1 VSSPRPRVEIM
12 LAWLLRLVALSALA
26 GFALA
31 IWFGGPMIRYG
42 DRAPF
47 ETAWV
52 RAAIIA
58 AAILLV
64 LCNHLLRR
72 WQARRAERQMEEA
85 VARSETTGSDADILE
100 TRMRE
105 AIATLKRE
113 GAGRNFL
120 YELPW
125 YVIIGP
131 PGAGKTT
138 ALANSGLRFPLAGQ
152 EGAQALGG
160 VGGTRNCDWWFTD
173 EAILIDT
180 AGRYTTQ
187 DSDAET
193 DRRSWLAFLAILKRH
208 RPRRPVNGTIVAIS
222 LSDLMT
228 LDGNELGAHVSA
240 IRERLKEIH
249 DALKIECPVYVLF
262 TKADLV
268 AGFREY
274 FAGFDE
280 NRRRMVW
287 GATFPPSRRADD
299 LRGEV
304 TDGFKALTARLSEE
318 ATDRLQE
325 EVDPFARTAIFG
337 FPAQF
342 GLLKERVAD
351 FLSAVFEAPGT
362 AGREN
367 LRGFYF
373 SSGTQEGTPID
384 QFLGAIG
391 HSFGRDARPR
401 LSGTGRS
408 FFLHDLL
415 SRVVFAEAPLVSY
428 DPAASRRA
436 ALGRIAFVGIAGL
449 LLLTAIGGI
458 GLSFVSN
465 KSMIVATRLAMDR
478 YRAAA
483 TPVLAKP
490 VLEPD
495 LENVAE
501 PLEMLRDLPVG
512 YSSAGTPAPWQAGF
526 GIGQH
531 DALLSASEDAY
542 RLGLER
548 MLRPRLLLEAEE
560 AVRKNLA
567 SPVSLYEPLKI
578 YLMLDGQAPGID
590 DDLIVSW
597 MTRDWEQ
604 GRFPGPTNRQGR
616 LGLARHLRAMLT
628 LDDAYDPLYE
638 PDTSLIAAARRSLDR
653 MPLAER
659 AEAVLAAALNRQ
671 SPGDFSL
678 GAQAGPQG
686 KLVFDTTDGADI
698 SELTVPALYTSD
710 GFNRFYL
717 PRLATVAQSLT
728 GDQWV
733 FGDKLGAAD
742 LDARLSQLGP
752 NLLDR
757 YAVDFAA
764 SWNAALA
771 RLRFKP
777 LATGKPQYLS
787 LAAAASPG
795 SPIRLLFQAIAAET
809 SPTPRDAAA
818 LPSGDPQ
825 LGKEG
830 MSSADLERGL
840 SRIGIDLVGRKSQ
853 NRAGDASASAGA
865 SGGGVVPGAN
875 IDARF
880 RPYHMLVEGLP
891 GQRPIDALVQNFH
904 DIYQSLLVAAS
915 GSGQGGNASLQLKLQ
930 SLRLNATRL
939 PKELAGLVLAAADE
953 FEGNAAETSLERL
966 NRSLAQ
972 TVTAPCREALDNR
985 YPFAAGGATEVL
997 LADFA
1002 RLFAPG
1008 GIIDKYFAQ
1017 YLAPLVD
1024 MSGQDWQ
1031 WRHETQLGQQLSAAT
1046 LKQFQTAAEIRDA
1059 FFRQGETTPAIRI
1072 TIAPAS
1078 LNADIDMALLSVDG
1092 QIVQSYQTGSTAS
1105 TVNWPGD
1112 ATGSANLSFT
1122 PALPGRQS
1130 VLGFQGQWAI
1140 RRLLQ
1145 AGTVTPNGD
1154 AIDVRFVIGGRDA
1167 SYTIRADPGPNPFL
1181 LPALASFT
1189 CPSGF

>member
-1 VSSPRPRVEIM
+1 
-12 LAWLLRLVALSALA
+12 LAWLLRLVSLLVLA

-42 DRAPF
+42 NRAPF
-47 ETAWV
+47 EAAWV

-58 AAILLV
+58 VAILLV

-72 WQARRAERQMEEA
+72 WQGRRAERRIEEA
-85 VARSETTGSDADILE
+85 IARSETTGSDADLLE

-125 YVIIGP
+125 YVVIGP

-138 ALANSGLRFPLAGQ
+138 ALVNSGLHFPLAGR

-187 DSDAET
+187 DSDAEI
-193 DRRSWLAFLAILKRH
+193 DRKSWLAFLAILKRY

-240 IRERLKEIH
+240 IRERLQEIH
-249 DALKIECPVYVLF
+249 DALNIQCPVYVLF

-287 GATFPPSRRADD
+287 GTTFPPAPRGGD
-299 LRGEV
+299 LRSEV
-304 TDGFKALTARLSEE
+304 TDGFKALTVRLSDE
-318 ATDRLQE
+318 AIDRLQE

-351 FLSAVFEAPGT
+351 FISAVFDAPGT
-362 AGREN
+362 ARREN

-391 HSFGRDARPR
+391 RSFGSGARPR
-401 LSGTGRS
+401 LSGTGKS

-415 SRVVFAEAPLVSY
+415 SRVVFAEAPRVSY
-428 DPAASRRA
+428 DPAAARRA
-436 ALGRIAFVGIAGL
+436 AIGRIAFIGIAGL
-449 LLLTAIGGI
+449 VLLAAVGAI

-465 KSMIVATRLAMDR
+465 KSMIDATRLAMDS

-483 TPVLAKP
+483 KPVLAKP
-490 VLEPD
+490 ILELD

-501 PLEMLRDLPVG
+501 PLEMLMNLPVG
-512 YSSAGTPAPWQAGF
+512 YSSTGTPAPWQAGF

-548 MLRPRLLLEAEE
+548 MLRPRLLLETEE

-567 SPVSLYEPLKI
+567 SPISLYEPLKI
-578 YLMLDGQAPGID
+578 YLMLGGQAPRTD

-597 MTRDWEQ
+597 MTRDWEH

-616 LGLARHLRAMLT
+616 VGLTRHLRAMLA
-628 LDDAYDPLYE
+628 LDDAYDPPYK
-638 PDTSLIAAARRSLDR
+638 PDASLVAAARRSLDR

-659 AEAVLAAALNRQ
+659 AEAVLTAALNRQ

-678 GAQAGPQG
+678 GARAGPQG
-686 KLVFDTTDGADI
+686 ELVFDTADGADI
-698 SELTVPALYTSD
+698 SGLIVPALYTRD

-717 PRLATVAQSLT
+717 PALAKVAQTLN

-733 FGDKLGAAD
+733 FGDKLQGAD

-752 NLLDR
+752 KLLDR
-757 YAVDFAA
+757 YATDFAA

-777 LATGKPQYLS
+777 LAAGKPQYLS
-787 LAAAASPG
+787 LAAAASPD
-795 SPIRLLFQAIAAET
+795 SPIRLLFQTIAAET
-809 SPTPRDAAA
+809 SLTPQDAAA
-818 LPSGDPQ
+818 LPSGDFVA
-825 LGKEG
+825 GREG
-830 MSSADLERGL
+830 MSPADLERGL
-840 SRIGIDLVGRKSQ
+840 ARIGIDIAGRKSQ
-853 NRAGDASASAGA
+853 NRAGDTFAPAGA
-865 SGGGVVPGAN
+865 SGAVPGAA

-880 RPYHMLVEGLP
+880 RRFHRLVEGRP
-891 GQRPIDALVQNFH
+891 GQRPIDVLVQNFH
-904 DIYQSLLVAAS
+904 DIYQSLLAAAS
-915 GSGQGGNASLQLKLQ
+915 GSSQAGNDSLPQKLQ

-966 NRSLAQ
+966 NKSLAQ

-985 YPFAAGGATEVL
+985 YPFAAGSATEVS

-1008 GIIDKYFAQ
+1008 GVIDKYFAR

-1046 LKQFQTAAEIRDA
+1046 LKPFQTAAGIRDA
-1059 FFRQGETTPAIRI
+1059 FFRQGETMPAIRI

-1078 LNADIDMALLSVDG
+1078 LNADIDMALFSIDG
-1092 QIVQSYQTGSTAS
+1092 QIVQSYQTGSTAC
-1105 TVNWPGD
+1105 TVNWPGNGS
-1112 ATGSANLSFT
+1112 GSANLSFT

-1140 RRLLQ
+1140 RRLLK

-1167 SYTIRADPGPNPFL
+1167 SYTIRTDPGPDPFL
-1181 LPALASFT
+1181 LPALSSFT

>member
-1 VSSPRPRVEIM
+1 VSAPRSRAEIV
-12 LAWLLRLVALSALA
+12 LAWLLRLAALSALA

-31 IWFGGPMIRYG
+31 TWFGGPMIRYG
-42 DRAPF
+42 DSAPF
-47 ETAWV
+47 EAAWV
-52 RAAIIA
+52 RGAIVA

-64 LCNHLLRR
+64 LCNYLLHR
-72 WQARRAERQMEEA
+72 WQARRAEGRIEEA
-85 VARSETTGSDADILE
+85 IARSDAAGSDADLLE
-100 TRMRE
+100 ARMRE

-125 YVIIGP
+125 YLIIGP

-138 ALANSGLRFPLAGQ
+138 ALVNSGLRFPLAGQ
-152 EGAQALGG
+152 EEAQALGG
-160 VGGTRNCDWWFTD
+160 VGGTRNCDWWFTE

-187 DSDAET
+187 DSDTEA
-193 DRRSWLAFLAILKRH
+193 DRKSWLAFLAILKRH
-208 RPRRPVNGTIVAIS
+208 RPRQPVNGIIVAIS

-228 LDGNELGAHVSA
+228 LDGNELGTHVSA
-240 IRERLKEIH
+240 IRERLQEIR

-280 NRRRMVW
+280 TRRWMVW
-287 GATFPPSRRADD
+287 GTTFPPKIEGGDP
-299 LRGEV
+299 RGEV
-304 TDGFKALTARLSEE
+304 AGGFAALVARLAYET
-318 ATDRLQE
+318 ADRLQE

-351 FLSAVFEAPGT
+351 FLSAVFDAPGGT
-362 AGREN
+362 RREN

-384 QFLGAIG
+384 QFLGAISR
-391 HSFGRDARPR
+391 SFGGDARPR
-401 LSGTGRS
+401 LSGTGKS

-436 ALGRIAFVGIAGL
+436 VLGRYAFIGAAGL
-449 LLLTAIGGI
+449 LLVAAVGAI

-465 KSMIVATRLAMDR
+465 KSMIDATARAMDR
-478 YRAAA
+478 YRAVAG
-483 TPVLAKP
+483 PVLAKP
-490 VLEPD
+490 VIEPD

-501 PLEMLRDLPVG
+501 PLEMLRNLPVG
-512 YSSAGTPAPWQAGF
+512 YSNADMPAPWQAGF

-531 DALLSASEDAY
+531 DALLSASQEAY

-548 MLRPRLLLEAEE
+548 MLRPRLLLEAED

-567 SPVSLYEPLKI
+567 NPIGLYEPLKI
-578 YLMLDGQAPGID
+578 YLMLGGEAPRAD

-597 MTRDWEQ
+597 MTHDWEQ
-604 GRFPGPTNRQGR
+604 GRFPGPANRQGR
-616 LGLARHLRAMLT
+616 VDLARHVRAMLA
-628 LDDAYDPLYE
+628 LDDAYDPLYK
-638 PDTSLIAAARRSLDR
+638 PDASLVAAARRSLDR

-659 AEAVLAAALNRQ
+659 AEAVLSAALNRQ
-671 SPGDFSL
+671 SPGDFPL
-678 GAQAGPQG
+678 GGEAGPQG
-686 KLVFDTTDGADI
+686 GLVFDTADGADI
-698 SELTVPALYTSD
+698 SGLTVPALYTSD

-717 PRLATVAQSLT
+717 PALADVAQTLT

-733 FGDKLGAAD
+733 FGDKLQGAD
-742 LDARLSQLGP
+742 LDAALPQLGP
-752 NLLDR
+752 KLLDR
-757 YAVDFAA
+757 YAADFAA
-764 SWNAALA
+764 AWNATLA
-771 RLRFKP
+771 RLRLKP
-777 LATGKPQYLS
+777 LAAGKPQYLS
-787 LAAAASPG
+787 LAAAASPD

-809 SPTPRDAAA
+809 SLTPQDAV
-818 LPSGDPQ
+818 LPSEGRQ
-825 LGKEG
+825 AGKPDI
-830 MSSADLERGL
+830 SQADLERGL
-840 SRIGIDLVGRKSQ
+840 ARIGIDMAGRKSQ
-853 NRAGDASASAGA
+853 NRAGDASALAAA
-865 SGGGVVPGAN
+865 SGVVPGAA

-880 RPYHMLVEGLP
+880 RPFHLLVEGRP

-915 GSGQGGNASLQLKLQ
+915 GSGQGSNASLPLKLQ

-939 PKELAGLVLAAADE
+939 PKPLAGLVLTAADE

-966 NRSLAQ
+966 NKSLAR

-985 YPFAAGGATEVL
+985 YPFAAGSAKEVS

-1017 YLAPLVD
+1017 HLAPLVD
-1024 MSGQDWQ
+1024 MGGQDWQ
-1031 WRHETQLGQQLSAAT
+1031 WRRETPLGQQLSGAT
-1046 LKQFQTAAEIRDA
+1046 LKQFQAAAAIRDA
-1059 FFRQGETTPAIRI
+1059 FFRPGETMPAIRI

-1078 LNADIDMALLSVDG
+1078 LNADIDMALLSVDA

-1112 ATGSANLSFT
+1112 ASGSANLSFT

-1140 RRLLQ
+1140 RRLLE
-1145 AGTVTPNGD
+1145 AGAVTPNGD
-1154 AIDVRFVIGGRDA
+1154 AVDVRFVIGGRDA
-1167 SYTIRADPGPNPFL
+1167 SYTIRTDPAPDPFL
-1181 LPALASFT
+1181 LPALSSFT